1 METPLLSIII
11 PTHNSEKYLHR
22 CIHSLTSQS
31 FSRNQFEIIVVDDG
45 SSDNSVEI
53 AKRDGVDTV
62 IETEPCNLAHAR
74 NLGVKNA
81 IGTFFAFLDSDCEA
95 KNGWVK
101 NIIDKLQS
109 LDAITGPVGNG
120 NTNSSIAWAEYF
132 IEFGAFHEKKKN
144 SVVLFLPG
152 CNAACTK
159 EAFSKALG
167 FTDLRASEDVLLGQS
182 LRKVGI
188 KLIFC
193 PEIRILHLCRTRMDQ
208 VSTNLNLLGKYF
220 VSTRREAPSLPYTFL
235 TKNRM
240 FVPLIFLGKIITT
253 TQKAISAGKKREF
266 IYAFPYI
273 VIGISSYCRGVW
285 KEQSMSV

>member
-11 PTHNSEKYLHR
+11 ATHNSEKYIHR
-22 CIHSLTSQS
+22 CIHSLSSQS

-62 IETEPCNLAHAR
+62 IETEPCNLSYAR
-74 NLGVKNA
+74 NLGVKNSKA
-81 IGTFFAFLDSDCEA
+81 IFLAFLDSDCEA
-95 KNGWVK
+95 IDGWIK

-109 LDAITGPVGNG
+109 ADAITGPVGNG

-132 IEFGAFHEKKKN
+132 IEFGAFHEKKKS
-144 SVVLFLPG
+144 SVVSFLPG
-152 CNAACTK
+152 CNTACTR
-159 EAFSKALG
+159 EAFSKAGG
-167 FTDLRASEDVLLGQS
+167 FTELPASEDVLFGES

-188 KLIFC
+188 KLIFF

-208 VSTNLNLLGKYF
+208 VSKNLNLLGKYF
-220 VSTRREAPSLPYTFL
+220 VRTRRAAPCLPYSFL

-240 FVPLIFLGKIITT
+240 FIPFIFLGKIITT
-253 TQKAISAGKKREF
+253 TQKAISAGKKIEF
-266 IYAFPYI
+266 IHAFPYI

-285 KEQSMSV
+285 KEHSMSV

>member
-1 METPLLSIII
+1 LETPLLSIII
-11 PTHNSEKYLHR
+11 PTHNSEKYVHR
-22 CIHSLTSQS
+22 CIHSLSSQS

-53 AKRDGVDTV
+53 AKRDGVDIV
-62 IETEPCNLAHAR
+62 IETEPCDLAYAR

-81 IGTFFAFLDSDCEA
+81 KGTFFAFLDSDCEA

-132 IEFGAFHEKKKN
+132 IEFGAFHEKKKS
-144 SVVLFLPG
+144 SVVPFPPG
-152 CNAACTK
+152 CNIACTR
-159 EAFSKALG
+159 EAFSKAGG
-167 FTDLRASEDVLLGQS
+167 FPELQASEDLLFGHS

-188 KLIFC
+188 NVIFC
-193 PEIRILHLCRTRMDQ
+193 PEIRILHSCRTRMDK
-208 VSTNLNLLGKYF
+208 VSTNLNLLGKYL
-220 VSTRREAPSLPYTFL
+220 VRTRRAAPSLPYTFL
-235 TKNRM
+235 TKHRI
-240 FVPLIFLGKIITT
+240 FIPFIFLGKIITT